1 MLHRWSF
8 PKSAKALGVLGNAN
22 NTFLAIVDL
31 SGLLNAPRTGHVVN
45 DPLPAGVVT
54 FVPQ

>member
-1 MLHRWSF
+1 LVI
-8 PKSAKALGVLGNAN
+8 PNSAKALGVLGNAN